1 MFLNKYLVGCLLMLI
16 ADAAFIPGQKMVMI
30 WCGISSNETVN
41 NEYGAY
47 LKQNNDAISA
57 ISPTIWHLAED
68 GVSLTANEALMQS
81 AAALKK
87 QAGVSVIPTVFDNES
102 YNQGTLKPRYANP
115 GCSIFRVQTQTLKRT
130 PD

>member
-1 MFLNKYLVGCLLMLI
+1 MLMVLG
-16 ADAAFIPGQKMVMI
+16 DAAFIPGQKMVMI

-102 YNQGTLKPRYANP
+102 YNQGTLKPRYANS
-115 GCSIFRVQTQTLKRT
+115 GCSIFRVQTQTLKPT